1 MKDLQDICNVNI
13 PNSLHSL
20 LEASI
25 LADIED
31 TIETGNK
38 YENIDLNSLF
48 NSKSKDEFETK
59 YNIFRSM
66 IEEKNTEV
74 SDIKPRKTYIA
85 FVKYI
90 PMTKEDQM
98 LCYVSVYIG
107 TTNDLYR
114 ITWMGDDITG
124 KDRMT
129 IRKEKSVGLDR
140 FTRKYKNFE
149 IAIYVCPKKIKDEA
163 NKLII

>member
-1 MKDLQDICNVNI
+1 MKNLKT
-13 PNSLHSL
+13 L

-38 YENIDLNSLF
+38 YEKVDLTSIF
-48 NSKSKDEFETK
+48 NSKSKEEFEIK
-59 YNIFRSM
+59 YNIFRSTVK
-66 IEEKNTEV
+66 EKNTEV

-90 PMTKEDQM
+90 PMRKEDQI
-98 LCYVSVYIG
+98 LCYVSIYIG

-114 ITWMGDDITG
+114 ITWMADDITG

-129 IRKEKSVGLDR
+129 IIKMESVGLDH

-149 IAIYVCPKKIKDEA
+149 IAMYVCPKKIKDEA
-163 NKLII
+163 NKLIIHNLE